1 MAINYVRPESMI
13 GTSQSREEFRQMLAA
28 HPTPLAV
35 PPHEFEGTRNRLAN
49 LVSKEH
55 RAVWVLGSRK
65 RTGELSIC
73 AKQDG
78 PCPCGRDH
86 D

>member
-1 MAINYVRPESMI
+1 MAIPFVQPDTWI
-13 GTSQSREEFRQMLAA
+13 GRSQARETFRQVLAA
-28 HPTPLAV
+28 HPTPLAL
-35 PPHEFEGTRNRLAN
+35 PPHEFEAARNRLAN
-49 LVSKEH
+49 LVSKEY

-65 RTGELSIC
+65 RAGEVSIC